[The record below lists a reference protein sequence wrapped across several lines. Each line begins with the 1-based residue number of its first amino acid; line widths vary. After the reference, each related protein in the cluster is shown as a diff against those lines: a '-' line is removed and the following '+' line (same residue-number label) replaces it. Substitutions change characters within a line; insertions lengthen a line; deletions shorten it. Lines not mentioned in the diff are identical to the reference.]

1 MPTFPVCVSHIQVSA
16 VQSRK
21 VRGCWAGGQ
30 ESRSP
35 ETGLRYLLT
44 IALGGGQGLGVLE
57 KFEVPFPSHACG
69 AEKILD
75 DEHRNRF
82 VHRDYEG
89 AFDVR
94 LRVDEV
100 VAALPVKGE
109 SSCAKTLMSVW

>member
-1 MPTFPVCVSHIQVSA
+1 MVTFPVCVSHIQVGRVHS
-16 VQSRK
+16 QGPRLLG
-21 VRGCWAGGQ
+21 RRTGG
-30 ESRSP
+30 RSP

-44 IALGGGQGLGVLE
+44 IASGGGQELGVLE
-57 KFEVPFPSHACG
+57 KFEIPFPSHACG

-82 VHRDYEG
+82 VHGDYEG